1 MLDIQKVTTEGPALE
16 SIKSLFKAYLGEL
29 NEDLCFQSFD
39 SEIDNPL
46 YKYSAPVGAL
56 FIAYYNA
63 TPVGCIALQPLQEA
77 QTCEMKRL
85 YVAPDYRKLG
95 VGDALVKILLQEAQS
110 LGYAE
115 ADPTFDV
122 EGFDTAHKLS
132 ILAAIAIPA
141 YQDYTERAQSALE
154 SSYDEADSA
163 EAAAASL
170 AAGSKYTPSFS
181 RIGWASAST
190 SIRCEMGDPW

>member
-16 SIKSLFKAYLGEL
+16 SIKSLFKAYLLEL

-56 FIAYYNA
+56 FIAYHNA

-85 YVAPDYRKLG
+85 YVVPEYRKLKI
-95 VGDALVKILLQEAQS
+95 GDALVQALLQEAQT
-110 LGYAE
+110 LGYTTMKLDTLERLQA
-115 ADPTFDV
+115 ALKLYLKY
-122 EGFDTAHKLS
+122 GFETVTA
-132 ILAAIAIPA
+132 
-141 YQDYTERAQSALE
+141 Y
-154 SSYDEADSA
+154 YDNPLPGVVYMQKE
-163 EAAAASL
+163 L
-170 AAGSKYTPSFS
+170 
-181 RIGWASAST
+181 R
-190 SIRCEMGDPW
+190 

>member
-46 YKYSAPVGAL
+46 YKYSAPTGAL

-63 TPVGCIALQPLQEA
+63 MPVGCIALQPLQEP

-85 YVAPDYRKLG
+85 YVDPEYRNLKI
-95 VGDALVKILLQEAQS
+95 GDALVKTLLQEVQS
-110 LGYAE
+110 LRY
-115 ADPTFDV
+115 TTMKL
-122 EGFDTAHKLS
+122 DTLER
-132 ILAAIAIPA
+132 LQAAINLYLKFGFETVTA
-141 YQDYTERAQSALE
+141 Y
-154 SSYDEADSA
+154 YDNPLVSVVYMQKK
-163 EAAAASL
+163 L
-170 AAGSKYTPSFS
+170 
-181 RIGWASAST
+181 R
-190 SIRCEMGDPW
+190 

>member
-46 YKYSAPVGAL
+46 YKYSAPTGAL

-63 TPVGCIALQPLQEA
+63 IPVGCIALQPLQEA

-85 YVAPDYRKLG
+85 YVGPQYRNLKI
-95 VGDALVKILLQEAQS
+95 GDTLVKVLLQEAQL
-110 LGYAE
+110 LGY
-115 ADPTFDV
+115 TTMKL
-122 EGFDTAHKLS
+122 DTLER
-132 ILAAIAIPA
+132 LQAAIQLYQKFGFETVTA
-141 YQDYTERAQSALE
+141 Y
-154 SSYDEADSA
+154 YDNP
-163 EAAAASL
+163 L
-170 AAGSKYTPSFS
+170 PSVVY
-181 RIGWASAST
+181 
-190 SIRCEMGDPW
+190 MQKKL